1 MSRAELLAVMAAI
14 LYGAAKGAIE
24 ARTAVMDA
32 NMLLSE
38 AELVD
43 AESKARE
50 WEALRKGV

>member
-24 ARTAVMDA
+24 DRTAVMDA